1 LRIRE
6 LPGAFVRDDGV
17 TRLPPSEE
25 SATTSEV
32 TGLRSAPPTEYEGT
46 VTFMTRTCAR
56 PGCGDAAVATF
67 GYDYANQTV
76 FLDLLADEA
85 HPAAYDIC
93 RRHADNL
100 SAPRGWTLLDRR
112 RGPASLAGHLT
123 GL

>member
-1 LRIRE
+1 M
-6 LPGAFVRDDGV
+6 RDDG
-17 TRLPPSEE
+17 
-25 SATTSEV
+25 ATSRGSFCDPLTIGEA
-32 TGLRSAPPTEYEGT
+32 TGDRSAPRTRADDT
-46 VTFMTRTCAR
+46 VNPMTRSCAR
-56 PGCGDAAVATF
+56 PGCGEQATATF

-85 HPAAYDIC
+85 HPAVYDVC

-100 SAPRGWTLLDRR
+100 SVPRGWTLLDRR